1 MEDMAEGFCALFP
14 ISSYGIGAISLCR
27 KHGSAIYGKK
37 ELPMKTHNYR
47 ILSLLTALMLSLAL
61 LTGCGS
67 STADADASQSSGS
80 AASSVTTED
89 TSASDAS
96 AEESAAEAEGSAT
109 EAETK
114 HITLTVTY
122 EDGSSDSYEIDTEAD
137 YLKDAIDTTVELGGE
152 ESDYGFYITS
162 VNGVEADYD
171 ADGAYWAIYVN
182 DEYGSYGVDSQP
194 VTDGDSF
201 ALVYEVY

>member
-1 MEDMAEGFCALFP
+1 
-14 ISSYGIGAISLCR
+14 
-27 KHGSAIYGKK
+27 
-37 ELPMKTHNYR
+37 MKTHNYR

>member
-1 MEDMAEGFCALFP
+1 
-14 ISSYGIGAISLCR
+14 
-27 KHGSAIYGKK
+27 
-37 ELPMKTHNYR
+37 MKTRNYR

-61 LTGCGS
+61 LSGCGGS
-67 STADADASQSSGS
+67 SADASQSSGS
-80 AASSVTTED
+80 AASSVATED
-89 TSASDAS
+89 ASASSAT
-96 AEESAAEAEGSAT
+96 AEESAAPAESSAAEAESSTAD
-109 EAETK
+109 AETK

-122 EDGSSDSYEIDTEAD
+122 ADGSSDNYEIDTEAD
-137 YLKDAIDTTVELGGE
+137 YLKDAIDATVELGGE

-182 DEYGSYGVDSQP
+182 DTYGSYGVDSQP
-194 VTDGDSF
+194 VADGDSF

>member
-1 MEDMAEGFCALFP
+1 
-14 ISSYGIGAISLCR
+14 
-27 KHGSAIYGKK
+27 
-37 ELPMKTHNYR
+37 MKTHNYR
-47 ILSLLTALMLSLAL
+47 ILSLLTALMLSLSP

-67 STADADASQSSGS
+67 DAEANASQSSGS
-80 AASSVTTED
+80 ADASVVTED
-89 TSASDAS
+89 ASASAA
-96 AEESAAEAEGSAT
+96 AEESAAQAEGSDA

>member
-1 MEDMAEGFCALFP
+1 
-14 ISSYGIGAISLCR
+14 
-27 KHGSAIYGKK
+27 
-37 ELPMKTHNYR
+37 MKTHNYR
-47 ILSLLTALMLSLAL
+47 ILSPLTALMLSLAL
-61 LTGCGS
+61 HTGCGS
-67 STADADASQSSGS
+67 YAAADASQSTGS
-80 AASSVTTED
+80 AASSVVTE
-89 TSASDAS
+89 DAS
-96 AEESAAEAEGSAT
+96 ASAAAAESAAQAENSTAEAGSSAT
-109 EAETK
+109 DAETK

-137 YLKDAIDTTVELGGE
+137 YLKDAIDSTVELGGE

>member
-1 MEDMAEGFCALFP
+1 
-14 ISSYGIGAISLCR
+14 
-27 KHGSAIYGKK
+27 
-37 ELPMKTHNYR
+37 MKTHNYR
-47 ILSLLTALMLSLAL
+47 ILAPLTALLMSLSLLA
-61 LTGCGS
+61 GCSGS
-67 STADADASQSSGS
+67 NSTDTSQSSTSVATEEVSSSDSTEKS
-80 AASSVTTED
+80 AAPSESGAAE
-89 TSASDAS
+89 SDATD
-96 AEESAAEAEGSAT
+96 AEE
-109 EAETK
+109 K

-122 EDGSSDSYEIDTEAD
+122 EDGSSDSYEIDTDAE
-137 YLKDAIDTTVELGGE
+137 YLKDAIDATVELGGT